1 MSITRQ
7 RTLGGE
13 GHVLDYLKRMQAE
26 NPSFQDD
33 NDLSC
38 GNIFWADGASITNYS
53 YFGDAVILDTTYKD

>member
-1 MSITRQ
+1 
-7 RTLGGE
+7 
-13 GHVLDYLKRMQAE
+13 MQAE